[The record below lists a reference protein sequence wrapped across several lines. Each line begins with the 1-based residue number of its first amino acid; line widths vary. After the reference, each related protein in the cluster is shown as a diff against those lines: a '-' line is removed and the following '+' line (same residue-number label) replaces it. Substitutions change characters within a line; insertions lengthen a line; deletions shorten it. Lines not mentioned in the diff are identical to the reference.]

1 MTEHAKE
8 FIDQY
13 RHVFDSHKKELG
25 DNDALFLD
33 RVFSDGISPYKDRL
47 QSLGFAKKAHVLDA
61 GCGFGQWS
69 LALASLN
76 ERVSAC
82 DVSQLRV
89 DFLCDMARQL
99 DITNVSTKTS
109 GIDIMPYPDNFFDLI
124 FCYGVIF
131 LTPWRQSLRELSRVL
146 KPGGKLYVNANGL
159 GWYNYLWNEEHNKAD
174 DYDPKAVVA
183 KAFADTLN
191 YEREGIHKLGMN
203 LIIDPENLRSELQSN
218 GFVNVQQA
226 NEGELHLNHDAAAP
240 KPFFRGEYYGQDGVH
255 EAVCTKAA
263 V

>member
-1 MTEHAKE
+1 MELPSSDIARITGEVSVRYAAQICANDKL
-8 FIDQY
+8 FIQ
-13 RHVFDSHKKELG
+13 
-25 DNDALFLD
+25 
-33 RVFSDGISPYKDRL
+33 RVFQGGLQKYIDRL
-47 QSLGFAKKAHVLDA
+47 TAIGFSKRHHVLDA

-76 ERVSAC
+76 ECVEAC
-82 DVSQLRV
+82 DISQLRI
-89 DFLCDMARQL
+89 DFLDDVVRQL
-99 DITNVSTKTS
+99 GAANLDTKTS

-159 GWYNYLWNEEHNKAD
+159 GWYNYLWNEEYNKTD
-174 DYDPKAVVA
+174 DYDPKAVA
-183 KAFADTLN
+183 AQAFADTLN
-191 YEREGIHKLGMN
+191 YEREGVHKLGMN
-203 LIIDPENLRSELQSN
+203 LIIDPESLRSELQLN
-218 GFVNVQQA
+218 GFVNVQQG